1 MATKYTPP
9 AGKTRTEQ
17 ALEAYADQTY
27 EGIFIGSLTGNADTA
42 TALKQAFTVTVA
54 GDASGNFSTAGNS
67 TTLTLDVQHS
77 DTASEANHA
86 KTADTVTKAN
96 TASSADFATYA
107 THAQSADNS
116 VNAENATRAETSD
129 YALNAG
135 QAANANEA
143 QHALNAD
150 MAANA
155 KHAAEAVTADEAK
168 VALALK
174 NPENPVD
181 YARYADKAG
190 LSTMTQYDCEGY
202 SIVDNYAKKSDVVL
216 KADAFTRQEADVLY
230 ARRGALLKT
239 ATVIGKAIGTG
250 VVEGTDLLINITDVV
265 QGEAASFYD
274 ALVWLSTP
282 DLPATPD
289 TTKIYITNDGAL
301 WLYSQDSSTWEQIK
315 GTIPDTLSAALQE
328 ALEKLT
334 GVVDLTT
341 DQTINGHKTFEDIPV
356 IPIASLRDDPDRYAA
371 SLHNVRDARDRLKY
385 AISELQAEIQTRLN
399 LINARL
405 DAQQRGD
412 VLLAYIDYTI
422 PANQVQM
429 VVGTTYIGY
438 LTEDGKFIEIDP
450 ATKEQKDPSLV
461 PYFERHFYKTSDGY
475 VTWRD
480 FKMDSVTFGEYA
492 RLDGADFTGAV
503 TVPSKARPLETVGVE
518 VLNAHD
524 IRLIVDDLI
533 DQALEAEDLAQY
545 MPRTGGAFTGP
556 ITVPDYALPSE
567 APDGAVLNKKN
578 VKALID
584 ENSFSIVRLDSAPPD
599 DTDLEPKVIYA
610 VPSSTVNAFRGEVHS
625 INVLEDSVGLPAEVS
640 PGEMAAFVATNLLA
654 D

>member
-1 MATKYTPP
+1 MATNYTKPS
-9 AGKTRTEQ
+9 GKTQTEQ
-17 ALEAYADQTY
+17 AIEAYAEQAY
-27 EGIFIGSLTGNADTA
+27 EGTFVGNLTGNADTA
-42 TALKQAFTVTVA
+42 TALKQPFTVTVA
-54 GDASGNFSTAGNS
+54 GDASGNFSTAGTS

-77 DTASEANHA
+77 DTASEADHA
-86 KTADTVTKAN
+86 KTADTVTKAS
-96 TASSADFATYA
+96 TASSADFASYA
-107 THAQSADNS
+107 AHAQSADNS
-116 VNAENATRAETSD
+116 VNAENATRAETAD

-155 KHAAEAVTADEAK
+155 KYAAEAVTADEAK

-181 YARYADKAG
+181 YAKYADKAG
-190 LSTMTQYDCEGY
+190 LAVMAQYDCEGY
-202 SIVDNYAKKSDVVL
+202 SIVDYYAKKADVVL
-216 KADAFTRQEADVLY
+216 KADAFTQQQADVLY

-250 VVEGTDLLINITDVV
+250 IVEGTDLLINITGLV

-282 DLPATPD
+282 DLPDRPD

-301 WLYSQDSSTWEQIK
+301 WLYSQDSSTWEQIR
-315 GTIPDTLSAALQE
+315 GTIPDTLSSSLQE

-385 AISELQAEIQTRLN
+385 ALSELQAEIQRQLN
-399 LINARL
+399 LVNARL

-412 VLLAYIDYTI
+412 VLLAYIDYTV

-461 PYFERHFYKTSDGY
+461 PYYERHFYKTSDGY

-480 FKMDSVTFGEYA
+480 FKMDTVTFAEYA
-492 RLDGADFTGAV
+492 RLDGAIFTGNV
-503 TVPSKARPLETVGVE
+503 TVPANANALQATGLE
-518 VLNAHD
+518 VLNAGD
-524 IRLIVDDLI
+524 VRKVADDLI
-533 DQALEAEDLAQY
+533 DKAIEDNNAAMDLGIHIVSSDPDLSSEGQGIWLVDPEA
-545 MPRTGGAFTGP
+545 
-556 ITVPDYALPSE
+556 
-567 APDGAVLNKKN
+567 
-578 VKALID
+578 
-584 ENSFSIVRLDSAPPD
+584 
-599 DTDLEPKVIYA
+599 
-610 VPSSTVNAFRGEVHS
+610 
-625 INVLEDSVGLPAEVS
+625 
-640 PGEMAAFVATNLLA
+640 
-654 D
+654 